1 MTAPSLHP
9 DIEPLGFLLGT
20 WTGRGHG
27 VYPTIEPF
35 DYDET
40 ITFAHVG
47 KPFLAYHQR
56 TVAVD
61 DGRPLH
67 AESGFWRM
75 PRVGSVEV
83 VLAHPTGVAEVQEGT
98 LDPRDHPRS
107 IRLCSATMSRTSSAK
122 VVTAVE
128 RDVDVDADTMRYE
141 VRMAAVGE
149 PLQLHLSAELHRVPS
164 A

>member
-1 MTAPSLHP
+1 MTTPSLHP
-9 DIEPLGFLLGT
+9 DIEPLAFLLGT

-47 KPFLAYHQR
+47 KPFLAYQQR

-75 PRVGSVEV
+75 PRGGYVEV

-98 LDPRDHPRS
+98 LDHHDPRRL

>member
-1 MTAPSLHP
+1 MTGQVTGLARLGKRLGTAGPPIHP
-9 DIEPLGFLLGT
+9 DIEALGFLLGT

-67 AESGFWRM
+67 AESGFWRL
-75 PRVGSVEV
+75 PRDGRVEL
-83 VLAHPTGVAEVQEGT
+83 VLAHPTGMVEVQEGT
-98 LDPRDHPRS
+98 LDERQPHRS
-107 IRLCSATMSRTSSAK
+107 IAP
-122 VVTAVE
+122 VFGH
-128 RDVDVDADTMRYE
+128 DVADL
-141 VRMAAVGE
+141 VG
-149 PLQLHLSAELHRVPS
+149 QGGDGRRA
-164 A
+164 